1 VDGALLLKIAR
12 DRLERAEGVAAVAVA
27 DGFPLDGDYRY
38 ARIRRDGTRVVRAET
53 TRVSPGY
60 LETIGARILR
70 GRAITSEDQPGR
82 ERTVVL
88 SEPLAALL
96 FPQSEPLGQQMELV
110 LEDDRIQT
118 YRIVGVTADLVS
130 SQLETAKPQL
140 FVALSQHPTSRVLM
154 IARSANAAAAEAAMA
169 STFEH
174 ALADFQ
180 LEEGVVR
187 SSLESADHRL
197 ESNRTELAMGS
208 VAAGVGSAVALLLAA
223 LGVFGVI
230 GFMVA
235 TRTREIGI
243 RIALG
248 ASRSRVR
255 STVLFDA
262 LKLVVPG
269 VIGGLLLAVPLVQ
282 ELSWYSL
289 GIVEPLAYFVA
300 AAITLGVTLLA
311 GWPAARRAAAVE
323 PMSAMRAE

>member
-1 VDGALLLKIAR
+1 
-12 DRLERAEGVAAVAVA
+12 
-27 DGFPLDGDYRY
+27 
-38 ARIRRDGTRVVRAET
+38 
-53 TRVSPGY
+53 
-60 LETIGARILR
+60 
-70 GRAITSEDQPGR
+70 
-82 ERTVVL
+82 
-88 SEPLAALL
+88 
-96 FPQSEPLGQQMELV
+96 
-110 LEDDRIQT
+110 
-118 YRIVGVTADLVS
+118 
-130 SQLETAKPQL
+130 
-140 FVALSQHPTSRVLM
+140 M
-154 IARSANAAAAEAAMA
+154 IARSADAAAAEAAMA

-187 SSLESADHRL
+187 SSLETADHRL
-197 ESNRTELAMGS
+197 ENNRTELAMGS
-208 VAAGVGSAVALLLAA
+208 VVAGVGGAVALLLAA

-248 ASRSRVR
+248 ASRSRVLR
-255 STVLFDA
+255 KVLVDA

-269 VIGGLLLAVPLVQ
+269 VIGGLLLAVPLVK
-282 ELSWYSL
+282 ELSSYSL
-289 GIVEPLAYFVA
+289 GVVEPLAYFVA